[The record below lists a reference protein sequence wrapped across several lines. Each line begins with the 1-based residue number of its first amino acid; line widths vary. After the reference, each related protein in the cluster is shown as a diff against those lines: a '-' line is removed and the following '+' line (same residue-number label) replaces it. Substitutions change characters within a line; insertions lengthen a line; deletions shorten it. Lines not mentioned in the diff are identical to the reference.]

1 MCFLEKKQ
9 FTVPDTICDTT
20 ITDTSNYMR
29 VTFSFSVKHRD
40 IDKYTRKQY
49 EINWKAGTLA
59 AELLP
64 RKC

>member
-1 MCFLEKKQ
+1 MNFKKISSGDISG
-9 FTVPDTICDTT
+9 DTFRN
-20 ITDTSNYMR
+20 TSSCMR

-64 RKC
+64 HKW